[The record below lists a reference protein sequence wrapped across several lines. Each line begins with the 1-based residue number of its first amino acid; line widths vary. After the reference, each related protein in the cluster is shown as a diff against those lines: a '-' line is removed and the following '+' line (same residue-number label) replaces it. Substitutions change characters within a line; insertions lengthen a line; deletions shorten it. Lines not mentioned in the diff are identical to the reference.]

1 MNRDQSAGEETK
13 KLAIFIV
20 VMLPVVLV
28 LYSLPSFI

>member
-1 MNRDQSAGEETK
+1 MSRDQSAGEDTK

-28 LYSLPSFI
+28 IFSLPSLI